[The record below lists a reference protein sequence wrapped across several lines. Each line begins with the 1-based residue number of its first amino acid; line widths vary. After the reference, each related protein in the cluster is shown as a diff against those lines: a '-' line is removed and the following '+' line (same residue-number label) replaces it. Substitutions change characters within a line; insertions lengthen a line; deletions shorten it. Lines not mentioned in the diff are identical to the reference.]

1 MSPSELLSARPI
13 DDPLESIM
21 YMTSVGEP
29 GLIYQTIRSL
39 RQARSA
45 RLGALQRAFPL
56 FGAAS
61 SSSLSSGLSWKS
73 VPALLFGIITFADVL
88 TKRLVGELLQPVG
101 GAYNVDEV
109 LNVMVRGLECELE
122 ERMGGM
128 R

>member
-1 MSPSELLSARPI
+1 
-13 DDPLESIM
+13 
-21 YMTSVGEP
+21 
-29 GLIYQTIRSL
+29 
-39 RQARSA
+39 
-45 RLGALQRAFPL
+45 
-56 FGAAS
+56 
-61 SSSLSSGLSWKS
+61 